1 MGASL
6 TAMGK
11 ARRNEGAYMPFMPF
25 IYAQRCQIHARSRT
39 HTCTLMLAYNQKVE
53 KKKKKKTIY
62 IQLNEESLKLSA
74 PKSHLRIYTSAHIY
88 AKWINSILSNT
99 RKPTNMIVHF
109 DKSLTKVSVF
119 FLLHYNFLRFIFHG
133 WCGKTPPALN
143 IDLWACVFFFFP
155 VFY

>member
-62 IQLNEESLKLSA
+62 STKRG
-74 PKSHLRIYTSAHIY
+74 KSQVECPEITFTYTSAHIY